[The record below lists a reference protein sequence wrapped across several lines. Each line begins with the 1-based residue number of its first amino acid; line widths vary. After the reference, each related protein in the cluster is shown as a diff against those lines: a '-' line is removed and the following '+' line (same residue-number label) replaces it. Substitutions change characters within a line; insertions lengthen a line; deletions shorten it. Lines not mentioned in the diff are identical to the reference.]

1 MHKYSIV
8 SRPTEWNSMITIWH
22 SHFHFFDKKRMKMK
36 SGNTGS
42 LKLDVTTKKY
52 RSLSERFN
60 GFDKFERQCITVL
73 EQLELWK

>member
-1 MHKYSIV
+1 
-8 SRPTEWNSMITIWH
+8 
-22 SHFHFFDKKRMKMK
+22 MK

-60 GFDKFERQCITVL
+60 GFDKFERQCIVNYSFRTTRIMKITAFFGLSTNVL
-73 EQLELWK
+73 RDTWGHVFIM